1 MSVRRSLFAAT
12 APTNLVDGEL
22 EMATKKASAKK
33 SPKPLVEAQPQSNQ
47 AAAQSAGVF
56 LKTDDSWSN
65 AYWTAA
71 DLHFKER
78 ELFG

>member
-1 MSVRRSLFAAT
+1 LRAYTDLVNGEFA
-12 APTNLVDGEL
+12 
-22 EMATKKASAKK
+22 MASKTASATQK
-33 SPKPLVEAQPQSNQ
+33 SPEPLVGAQPESKQ
-47 AAAQSAGVF
+47 AAAQAAGMF

-65 AYWTAA
+65 AYWNAG

>member
-1 MSVRRSLFAAT
+1 LGEDSSLRAFTDLVKGEFAMANEKAAT
-12 APTNLVDGEL
+12 R
-22 EMATKKASAKK
+22 K
-33 SPKPLVEAQPQSNQ
+33 SPKPLVEVQPQSNQ
-47 AAAQSAGVF
+47 VAAQSAGVF

-65 AYWTAA
+65 AYWNAS

>member
-1 MSVRRSLFAAT
+1 
-12 APTNLVDGEL
+12 
-22 EMATKKASAKK
+22 MATKKAATTTK
-33 SPKPLVEAQPQSNQ
+33 PAKPLVTQQQQSKT
-47 AAAQSAGVF
+47 AAAQNAGVF

-65 AYWTAA
+65 AYWDSN

>member
-1 MSVRRSLFAAT
+1 MANKKAT
-12 APTNLVDGEL
+12 TTKKPAEPLVD
-22 EMATKKASAKK
+22 
-33 SPKPLVEAQPQSNQ
+33 VQPQSNQ
-47 AAAQSAGVF
+47 VAAQDAGVF

-65 AYWTAA
+65 AYWNAG